1 MRVSESPLTSVGPI
15 AQSPIRMDRARD
27 RMHGIAK
34 MLGVIALEYSVS
46 RGLRVGT
53 AWLSALTA
61 AMMFFVGVTVGDDP
75 SPWLGGVV
83 GAGFMLAP
91 VLIRRGRFS
100 CRPDGIWARNP
111 VVEYFFPWESIA
123 EVVPSDR
130 VVVVTR
136 DGRRHLL
143 WPVQKSNLAL
153 MLERRSVVEEAVERI
168 EAYRLVAARS
178 ATGDAWVTRRVAWLS
193 LSEIALVLALG
204 PGAYV
209 LGLLV

>member
-1 MRVSESPLTSVGPI
+1 
-15 AQSPIRMDRARD
+15 MDRVRD
-27 RMHGIAK
+27 CVHGVAE

-61 AMMFFVGVTVGDDP
+61 ATMFFVGVVADADP
-75 SPWLGGVV
+75 NLWIGGVV

-100 CRPDGIWARNP
+100 CRPEGIWARNP
-111 VVEYFFPWESIA
+111 VLEYFFPWESIA
-123 EVVPSDR
+123 EVVPGDR

-136 DGRRHLL
+136 DGRRHFL
-143 WPVQKSNLAL
+143 WPVQKSNLAVRL
-153 MLERRSVVEEAVERI
+153 KRRSVVEDAVEQI
-168 EAYRLVAARS
+168 EEYRLLAAKR
-178 ATGDAWVTRRVAWLS
+178 ATSDAWVTRRIAWLS
-193 LSEIALVLALG
+193 LREIALVMALG

-209 LGLLV
+209 LGLFV